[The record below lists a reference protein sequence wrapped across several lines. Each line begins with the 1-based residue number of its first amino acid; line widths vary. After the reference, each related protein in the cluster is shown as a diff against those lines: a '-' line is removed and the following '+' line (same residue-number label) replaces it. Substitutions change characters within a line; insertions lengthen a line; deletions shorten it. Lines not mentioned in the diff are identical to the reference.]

1 MFLDYMAET
10 NLRISSNVI
19 VFSIFSSPIIVSAS
33 LVDLEANILLEP
45 LLGVPYSF
53 VIFVLDLYNSFYWFW
68 TSDIK
73 IKSKAYRMLSFFLRM
88 SSTSFLLASL
98 PSSVSDQQIR
108 LWKTSGRFS
117 MYCSRAEPLG
127 YFWCFFQV

>member
-10 NLRISSNVI
+10 NFRISSNVI

-53 VIFVLDLYNSFYWFW
+53 VIFVLDLYNSFY
-68 TSDIK
+68 
-73 IKSKAYRMLSFFLRM
+73 
-88 SSTSFLLASL
+88 
-98 PSSVSDQQIR
+98 
-108 LWKTSGRFS
+108 
-117 MYCSRAEPLG
+117 
-127 YFWCFFQV
+127 

>member
-45 LLGVPYSF
+45 LLGVPYSL
-53 VIFVLDLYNSFYWFW
+53 VIFVLDLYNSFY
-68 TSDIK
+68 
-73 IKSKAYRMLSFFLRM
+73 
-88 SSTSFLLASL
+88 
-98 PSSVSDQQIR
+98 
-108 LWKTSGRFS
+108 
-117 MYCSRAEPLG
+117 
-127 YFWCFFQV
+127 

>member
-19 VFSIFSSPIIVSAS
+19 VFSIFSSPNIVSAS

-53 VIFVLDLYNSFYWFW
+53 VIFVLDLYNSFY
-68 TSDIK
+68 
-73 IKSKAYRMLSFFLRM
+73 
-88 SSTSFLLASL
+88 
-98 PSSVSDQQIR
+98 
-108 LWKTSGRFS
+108 
-117 MYCSRAEPLG
+117 
-127 YFWCFFQV
+127 